1 MVDYNKPDSAYNHL
15 IEIIDKFPD
24 KDFSER
30 VIYALASYY
39 ETKGEK
45 DKADSLYRHLYDN
58 FTDTEISNIVARR
71 LNLPPKFLKKDLPEL
86 EYWEAEKLIG
96 QKKYIEAIDKLYQIF
111 QKYEKTDYAPK
122 SLLLIGHIYE
132 NELMQYDSAY
142 SVYKYLK
149 DKFPHSLFTQ
159 RINQKLI
166 AYEIELQRKELELKM
181 SLDSLDIQNQIPEQ
195 KPDENE
201 IIENEKEEP
210 IEIKIEE
217 PIEPDSKIQDSKIQ
231 EKQQDK
237 RRRR

>member
-1 MVDYNKPDSAYNHL
+1 
-15 IEIIDKFPD
+15 
-24 KDFSER
+24 
-30 VIYALASYY
+30 
-39 ETKGEK
+39 
-45 DKADSLYRHLYDN
+45 
-58 FTDTEISNIVARR
+58 
-71 LNLPPKFLKKDLPEL
+71 
-86 EYWEAEKLIG
+86 
-96 QKKYIEAIDKLYQIF
+96 
-111 QKYEKTDYAPK
+111 
-122 SLLLIGHIYE
+122 
-132 NELMQYDSAY
+132 LMQYDSAY